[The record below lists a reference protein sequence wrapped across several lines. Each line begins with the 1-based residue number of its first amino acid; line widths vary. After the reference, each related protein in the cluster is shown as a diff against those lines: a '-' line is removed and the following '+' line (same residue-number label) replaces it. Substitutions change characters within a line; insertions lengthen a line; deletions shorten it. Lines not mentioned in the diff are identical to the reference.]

1 MHSFHA
7 SINVSCTMDYTTAN
21 TTTNTCTSSKP
32 NAPPV
37 VQNSNSHTTDEKPSL
52 DPTGETLICMR
63 WKNHTVEI
71 IPNDMGERTTPSV
84 VSFSNTERLVGTAAK
99 NQGARNADNTIFDT
113 KRLIGRK
120 YSDPNVQNVK
130 QMVPFKIV
138 RASDDR
144 PAIEVQYKQET
155 KLFYPEEIASMIL
168 KYMKG
173 IAESYLGS
181 TVHNAVITVPAHF
194 NDPQRQATKD
204 AAKIA
209 GLNVL
214 RIINEPT
221 AAAIAYGLDKKQT
234 QNDDDLNVLLFDLG
248 GGTLDVSLLC
258 IDDGVFEV
266 VATAGDLHLGGNDF
280 DDLLLDH
287 FVKEFN
293 RKNGV
298 NINDKKRSMRRLR
311 TQCER
316 AKRTLSASA
325 RANIEVDS
333 LYDGI
338 DFVSS
343 ITRARFEGLCISYFR
358 KSLQYID
365 QVLADGKLAKSDVDE
380 IVLVGGSTRIPKL
393 QHMIQTYFNGKTMC
407 KTINPDEAVYF
418 AKLFCDESELSIA
431 QWMNQVEIMF
441 LNYPT
446 ITGDECIQ
454 KLAAKEKE
462 QHKRSVT
469 VNSINSH
476 YSMLIPIIHHAELS
490 IECATACR
498 KYNFVCCFV
507 FVFVCDVTDVYECVS
522 VFCHSL
528 CFSFCFVHVIM

>member
-1 MHSFHA
+1 MILNQCLISRLSPFKKQQSQRWNNASFSA

-248 GGTLDVSLLC
+248 GGTLDVS
-258 IDDGVFEV
+258 F
-266 VATAGDLHLGGNDF
+266 TA
-280 DDLLLDH
+280 
-287 FVKEFN
+287 
-293 RKNGV
+293 
-298 NINDKKRSMRRLR
+298 
-311 TQCER
+311 
-316 AKRTLSASA
+316 
-325 RANIEVDS
+325 
-333 LYDGI
+333 
-338 DFVSS
+338 
-343 ITRARFEGLCISYFR
+343 
-358 KSLQYID
+358 
-365 QVLADGKLAKSDVDE
+365 
-380 IVLVGGSTRIPKL
+380 
-393 QHMIQTYFNGKTMC
+393 
-407 KTINPDEAVYF
+407 
-418 AKLFCDESELSIA
+418 
-431 QWMNQVEIMF
+431 
-441 LNYPT
+441 PT
-446 ITGDECIQ
+446 IMT
-454 KLAAKEKE
+454 
-462 QHKRSVT
+462 HKGFAGSA
-469 VNSINSH
+469 
-476 YSMLIPIIHHAELS
+476 IIFFFFFQQ
-490 IECATACR
+490 T
-498 KYNFVCCFV
+498 
-507 FVFVCDVTDVYECVS
+507 TW
-522 VFCHSL
+522 
-528 CFSFCFVHVIM
+528 